1 MSRSTSRYVD
11 RGPYFVLWFTKW
23 TPKKELKITSNSGVT
38 CFTRANFSLY
48 STSSEGGS
56 FGTWITTEDSPWM
69 ICSTGYLASYQLN
82 LTLAELSY
90 SLYSLEVSHSS
101 SVYFSSLGGFYCL
114 PWPLSERNWSFQ
126 QLSQNFSNLESLLR
140 LMYASMTLMCEYS

>member
-1 MSRSTSRYVD
+1 MYWSSKTKLNISSCITGNSPEYTTSANESPPTDTNMLPSWIVKNILSEVRCMSRSTSRYVD

-69 ICSTGYLASYQLN
+69 ICSTGYLASY
-82 LTLAELSY
+82 
-90 SLYSLEVSHSS
+90 
-101 SVYFSSLGGFYCL
+101 
-114 PWPLSERNWSFQ
+114 
-126 QLSQNFSNLESLLR
+126 
-140 LMYASMTLMCEYS
+140 